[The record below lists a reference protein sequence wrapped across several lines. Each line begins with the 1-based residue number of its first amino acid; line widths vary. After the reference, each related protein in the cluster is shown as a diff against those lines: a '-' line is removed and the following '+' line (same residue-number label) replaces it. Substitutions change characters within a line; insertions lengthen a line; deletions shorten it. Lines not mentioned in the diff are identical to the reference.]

1 MHGQASLRQSLIGAW
16 LAEVRLT
23 LARSLQLLLD
33 VHLVLLLD
41 LLVHFEQSLSLSW
54 RCGIRAAAS
63 SSASWRGHVLFD
75 NGGSLL
81 VKLLVVRAL
90 SLLLRCRGSLSLHL
104 SD

>member
-1 MHGQASLRQSLIGAW
+1 M
-16 LAEVRLT
+16 RLT

-33 VHLVLLLD
+33 VHLVLFLD
-41 LLVHFEQSLSLSW
+41 LLVHFKQSLGLVNRLSW
-54 RCGIRAAAS
+54 RCGIQATAS

-90 SLLLRCRGSLSLHL
+90 SLLLGCRGSLSLHL